1 MLIRRYVRDQM
12 LRYFLF
18 IFGILC
24 NFELNAQLVQ
34 PLSSVETSY
43 KIILADYEGVNWR
56 CKRCGYYNYSESPDW
71 KGDYYCLRCKTRKGD
86 E

>member
-1 MLIRRYVRDQM
+1 M
-12 LRYFLF
+12 
-18 IFGILC
+18 
-24 NFELNAQLVQ
+24 Q